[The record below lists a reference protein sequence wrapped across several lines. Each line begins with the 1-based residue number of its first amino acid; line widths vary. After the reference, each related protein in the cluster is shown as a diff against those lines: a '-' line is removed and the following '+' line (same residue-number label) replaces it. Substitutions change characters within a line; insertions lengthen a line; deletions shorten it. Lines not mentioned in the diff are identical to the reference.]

1 MTKRAIQEERVGLC
15 FHFTH
20 RIVLIMLH
28 QERRE
33 REEAEAERQ
42 SELAARVAEQLQEQ
56 LQADAQKHIIAK
68 EMQYKAARRRAQSDA
83 TEAPSV
89 GDTLTESFNTE
100 IEFRGIRFNAVK
112 MFHPRKGLFILLI
125 YFRVQTAL

>member
-1 MTKRAIQEERVGLC
+1 
-15 FHFTH
+15 
-20 RIVLIMLH
+20 MLH

-56 LQADAQKHIIAK
+56 LQADAQKHLIAK

-89 GDTLTESFNTE
+89 GDTLTESFPIE
-100 IEFRGIRFNAVK
+100 VEFRDIRFSAVK
-112 MFHPRKGLFILLI
+112 MFHPQKGLSILLV